1 MGRAVS
7 DERHIV
13 TPAELG
19 VLGVQAVQRLHDNR
33 ERLMPMGLPGMENY
47 FVPLE
52 PGSLTIV
59 QAQTHNGKSWFMNRW
74 MRRMIKYLQSRNRD
88 EVIVWVDTEVSADYL
103 AMNRVSAESGIGY
116 REIVYKQGLDMKAL
130 LRAAAAVAGV
140 PLYTIATRLGR
151 DGSEIHLT
159 NIRKGLDML
168 EKGQVD
174 GTPRKIAAVFIDYLQ
189 SLPLDP
195 VVRKERDIDKQRR
208 LQVSRDVDT
217 CRVIGSQFDCSVILG
232 VQAKQTPEMTA
243 MWKALHLPSMYDG
256 QETANIAQ
264 RADRI
269 ISLSV
274 AARNFPLGTNLE
286 YRNEQITV
294 VENLM
299 FVGVLKQRGD
309 GFPAGHVFAYMLD
322 NNATDPDLAM
332 ANVWDGI

>member
-1 MGRAVS
+1 MS

-52 PGSLTIV
+52 PGSLTV
-59 QAQTHNGKSWFMNRW
+59 VLAQTHNGKSWFMNRW

-116 REIVYKQGLDMKAL
+116 RDIVSRNSLDMKVL
-130 LRAAAAVAGV
+130 LRAAASIAGV

-159 NIRKGLDML
+159 NIRKGLGML

-232 VQAKQTPEMTA
+232 VQAKQTPDTSA
-243 MWKALHLPSMYDG
+243 ALWKALHVPGMYDG

-264 RADRI
+264 RTDRMI
-269 ISLSV
+269 CLSV
-274 AARNFPLGTNLE
+274 AERNFPLGQTLE
-286 YRNEQITV
+286 YKGRQIIAT
-294 VENLM
+294 ENLM
-299 FVGVLKQRGD
+299 FVAVLKQRGD
-309 GFPAGHVFAYMLD
+309 GFPAGKVFAYMLD
-322 NNATDPDLAM
+322 NKATDPDLAM
-332 ANVWDGI
+332 ANVWDGV